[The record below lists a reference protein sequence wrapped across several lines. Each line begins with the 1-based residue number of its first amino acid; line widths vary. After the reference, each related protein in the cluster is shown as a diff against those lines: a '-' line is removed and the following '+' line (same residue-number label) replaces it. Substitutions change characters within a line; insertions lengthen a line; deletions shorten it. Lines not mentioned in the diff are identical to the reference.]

1 MSLCKLET
9 KEASISAENCHDIV
23 DNVISKVESNSK
35 IELEHSEDNNRNKNI
50 QANKELPTITIR
62 MLNFCR
68 ELAIFCLV
76 MMTYVAF
83 SKDPPKI
90 SKGPAAYRFFPEN
103 SIVTD
108 WYRGQISK
116 AIEHARSSD
125 IAFVMFYA
133 PWDADSQKGRNE
145 FEKAAEY
152 MQDYVNF
159 VAVNCWQPLGEC
171 RTQYNKVY
179 KWPVLIAYL
188 PHGRGVQYNGPL
200 SAPHFIQFLKKVS
213 NPIKHLGN
221 EGIRDFQ
228 DAYIRAEMNV
238 SPGSLDFAVY
248 YTTAL
253 RYLEKDP
260 QYRVTFYITP
270 SNVTTPSLSLYMWN
284 ETLMFPSHELPWTS
298 EEILKWLF
306 KNVHQITSWALPSGS
321 KSTTL
326 SNSMQNGSVLI
337 LFTPR
342 NPLHNNIDYYNMLQE
357 IGQEYFT
364 CEENIVANILAVHLK
379 LRRTANSLIYK
390 HLKSTCNLKSRVFNQ
405 KTIFQTKTVWANAS
419 ACSQKPKPHDCDLL
433 VDKSIQHY
441 CANLKTETCLELFPK
456 IVDFPCKEQATISDD
471 IIKTS
476 MVTGVGDYRSPENLQ
491 KLLYRERCKQFI
503 AAEMYHPAIFSKNVP
518 SEKNISIAGLSCRTN
533 KSLSFVAMDSLLH
546 YYFARQLGI
555 DLNNEPD
562 KSAVVILNDKMESH
576 YVLRNPITS
585 ESIKEVILNLTKNH
599 LNRSFSSSATLIPPS
614 QPKVQVKTEVVV
626 AELYTDTFLPTILE
640 KDKTV
645 VVLYYTKQCSFC
657 NGVSYIFLTVARKF
671 SLMSNLIFTRI
682 DGDINILPWEYTME
696 TYPTILFFPAK
707 RKSESRVF
715 PSSISI
721 TVPNLI
727 NFLLVNLEPNLKI
740 QALWSM
746 CVQTKLPKE
755 QSFCYSTLLEETL
768 NLINDTLKEW
778 RKSHKLQRQ
787 ILLHRLKALR
797 QLHLL
802 FAHTPTK
809 HIDISDY
816 LKKLDLNVRHTED
829 FYMSKEIKHPR
840 DEL

>member
-228 DAYIRAEMNV
+228 D
-238 SPGSLDFAVY
+238 
-248 YTTAL
+248 
-253 RYLEKDP
+253 
-260 QYRVTFYITP
+260 
-270 SNVTTPSLSLYMWN
+270 
-284 ETLMFPSHELPWTS
+284 MFPSHELPWTS

>member
-562 KSAVVILNDKMESH
+562 KSAVVILNDK
-576 YVLRNPITS
+576 
-585 ESIKEVILNLTKNH
+585 
-599 LNRSFSSSATLIPPS
+599 
-614 QPKVQVKTEVVV
+614 
-626 AELYTDTFLPTILE
+626 
-640 KDKTV
+640 TV

>member
-284 ETLMFPSHELPWTS
+284 ETL
-298 EEILKWLF
+298 
-306 KNVHQITSWALPSGS
+306 
-321 KSTTL
+321 
-326 SNSMQNGSVLI
+326 
-337 LFTPR
+337 
-342 NPLHNNIDYYNMLQE
+342 LQE

>member
-228 DAYIRAEMNV
+228 D
-238 SPGSLDFAVY
+238 
-248 YTTAL
+248 
-253 RYLEKDP
+253 
-260 QYRVTFYITP
+260 
-270 SNVTTPSLSLYMWN
+270 
-284 ETLMFPSHELPWTS
+284 MFPSHELPWTS

-342 NPLHNNIDYYNMLQE
+342 NPLHNNIDYYNM
-357 IGQEYFT
+357 
-364 CEENIVANILAVHLK
+364 V
-379 LRRTANSLIYK
+379 
-390 HLKSTCNLKSRVFNQ
+390 
-405 KTIFQTKTVWANAS
+405 
-419 ACSQKPKPHDCDLL
+419 
-433 VDKSIQHY
+433 
-441 CANLKTETCLELFPK
+441 
-456 IVDFPCKEQATISDD
+456 
-471 IIKTS
+471 
-476 MVTGVGDYRSPENLQ
+476 
-491 KLLYRERCKQFI
+491 
-503 AAEMYHPAIFSKNVP
+503 
-518 SEKNISIAGLSCRTN
+518 
-533 KSLSFVAMDSLLH
+533 SF
-546 YYFARQLGI
+546 
-555 DLNNEPD
+555 
-562 KSAVVILNDKMESH
+562 K
-576 YVLRNPITS
+576 
-585 ESIKEVILNLTKNH
+585 
-599 LNRSFSSSATLIPPS
+599 
-614 QPKVQVKTEVVV
+614 
-626 AELYTDTFLPTILE
+626 
-640 KDKTV
+640 
-645 VVLYYTKQCSFC
+645 
-657 NGVSYIFLTVARKF
+657 
-671 SLMSNLIFTRI
+671 
-682 DGDINILPWEYTME
+682 
-696 TYPTILFFPAK
+696 
-707 RKSESRVF
+707 
-715 PSSISI
+715 
-721 TVPNLI
+721 
-727 NFLLVNLEPNLKI
+727 
-740 QALWSM
+740 
-746 CVQTKLPKE
+746 
-755 QSFCYSTLLEETL
+755 
-768 NLINDTLKEW
+768 
-778 RKSHKLQRQ
+778 
-787 ILLHRLKALR
+787 
-797 QLHLL
+797 
-802 FAHTPTK
+802 
-809 HIDISDY
+809 
-816 LKKLDLNVRHTED
+816 
-829 FYMSKEIKHPR
+829 
-840 DEL
+840 